1 MDNDEIVVTVTGS
14 PVRAYRADRAPAGP
28 ALVLLHGGGVDSARL
43 SWEPVWPALAQRF
56 TVVAPDLPGY
66 GASVLGD
73 TPPTLVGYGSWLDSF
88 LDVCELPRVLLVGL
102 SLGGGIALRT
112 ALDRPSR
119 VYGMVLCA
127 PYGISRRTPGGRM
140 GYLVVRAPGVT
151 ALSNALLRRNRTLL
165 RRSLRTVVRRPGG
178 VTDQLVTTV
187 AAELTRDG
195 SGIAWSGF
203 QRNEVLWSGAR
214 TYLGEDL
221 RDITQPTVLLS
232 GELDQLVPP
241 DDVRAAATRLPRGR
255 FVSVPGAGHWLPRDA
270 PEQLTAEIASISRS
284 VDAA

>member
-1 MDNDEIVVTVTGS
+1 
-14 PVRAYRADRAPAGP
+14 
-28 ALVLLHGGGVDSARL
+28 
-43 SWEPVWPALAQRF
+43 
-56 TVVAPDLPGY
+56 
-66 GASVLGD
+66 
-73 TPPTLVGYGSWLDSF
+73 
-88 LDVCELPRVLLVGL
+88 
-102 SLGGGIALRT
+102 
-112 ALDRPSR
+112 
-119 VYGMVLCA
+119 
-127 PYGISRRTPGGRM
+127 M

-214 TYLGEDL
+214 TYLGEHL